1 MQDDR
6 EHLEQLK
13 KRAEQAY
20 DRMYEVLGATAAGA
34 CFSEVKEFLS
44 GAISMAK
51 RMGLDDEATQL
62 EKRMEHIR
70 QVYEHQMRD
79 Y

>member
-34 CFSEVKEFLS
+34 CFSEVKELLF
-44 GAISMAK
+44 GAISMA
-51 RMGLDDEATQL
+51 RRLGLDDEATQL